1 MTSSESPGS
10 PARVPHCFAN
20 GKPYSLDFMWR
31 RRRNWLP
38 IFFLY
43 ATFYMCRYN
52 MNVAKAFVGF
62 EYGWTKSMIGDLVG
76 LWAIAYAAGQFVNG
90 QLADRWGGRTMMF
103 VGALVTV
110 AANIAFGLASAVGSL
125 TLFSVIWMISGYGQ
139 SMGAPSFVK
148 INSTWFGLSE
158 RGIFTGIFGICTQ
171 LGSALALSLTGF
183 IVASMHWRWAF
194 YVPAGVALVYGVLL
208 YLYVRDRPEPEGFPC
223 VDTGEPVDDDEKPP
237 GMAFTLKKVFTSKPI
252 LLVSAGYFCLGIV
265 RYGLF
270 IWYPD
275 YLREVHHIST
285 DSPTFQVVS
294 VIIPF
299 AGMAGAL
306 SAGWVSDNL
315 FKARRAPVAA
325 IMYLAQALMMVIFY
339 FVAGPVISGV
349 LFVFLA
355 FFVNGPHSLLGGA
368 ASMDFGGRKA
378 AASAAGIID
387 AFQYLGMFLITS
399 LGGRV
404 IQSYGWN
411 GWVVIL
417 IVAALTGTGLLAVL
431 WNQRPDSGPA
441 PAPEEAGDAARSAQ
455 LAEGAGQ

>member
-1 MTSSESPGS
+1 MSSSAASQPSATTAGHH
-10 PARVPHCFAN
+10 RFAN
-20 GKPYSLDFMWR
+20 GVPYGAEFLWR

-43 ATFYMCRYN
+43 AAFYMCRYN

-62 EYGWTKSMIGDLVG
+62 EFGWTKAMIGDLVG
-76 LWAIAYAAGQFVNG
+76 AWAIAYAVGQFVNG
-90 QLADRWGGRTMMF
+90 QVADAIGGRKMMAL
-103 VGALVTV
+103 GAIITA
-110 AANIAFGLASAVGSL
+110 AANIAFGAAAGVGSL
-125 TLFSVIWMISGYGQ
+125 GLFIGIWVISGYAQ

-158 RGIFTGIFGICTQ
+158 RGMFTGIFGICTQ
-171 LGSALALSLTGF
+171 LGTAIALSMTGF
-183 IVASMHWRWAF
+183 IVATMHWRWAF
-194 YVPAGVALVYGVLL
+194 YTPAAVTLVYGLLL
-208 YLYVRDRPEPEGFPC
+208 YFLVRDRPEPEGFPS
-223 VDTGEPVDDDEKPP
+223 VDTGETPAEADEKPP
-237 GMAFTLKKVFTSKPI
+237 GLAFTLRKVFTSKPI
-252 LLVSAGYFCLGIV
+252 LLVSAGYFCLGVV

-275 YLREVHHIST
+275 YLREVHQIST
-285 DSPTFQVVS
+285 SSPTFQAVS

-306 SAGWVSDNL
+306 AAGYVSDNL
-315 FKARRAPVAA
+315 FRARRAPVAA
-325 IMYLAQALMMVIFY
+325 LMYLGQAALMVVFY
-339 FVAGPVISGV
+339 FVAGPVISGA

-404 IQSYGWN
+404 IQAYGWN
-411 GWVVIL
+411 GWVVML
-417 IVAALTGTGLLAVL
+417 ISASLVGAGLLSIL
-431 WNQRPDSGPA
+431 WNSRPDAPRPA
-441 PAPEEAGDAARSAQ
+441 EAPEASPSAAEAQA
-455 LAEGAGQ
+455 